1 MSVRNLKDNKWVI
14 RSRKSKDR
22 QYDYAYPS
30 ELYLREG
37 ATCGAGTA
45 YPSELYLRE
54 CPTCGAG
61 TAYPSEFI
69 PGCAALS
76 LDLQV

>member
-1 MSVRNLKDNKWVI
+1 MREGPTCGTGT
-14 RSRKSKDR
+14 
-22 QYDYAYPS
+22 AYPS

-37 ATCGAGTA
+37 STCGAGTA

-61 TAYPSEFI
+61 TAYPSEFT

-76 LDLQV
+76 LDWCVVLCRSLF